1 MKIIKMS
8 EDLVPLSRRQRE
20 VLGLIVVCVFQ
31 FMFFFAPVLAA
42 EAMAKEDVVKL
53 GVMSKSAAS
62 PIVAALIENAE
73 SQASAALE
81 LPYVGIKPEPAPE
94 LKLEITDET
103 EQVKTE
109 PEYRVVRTSTHSM
122 TAYNS
127 LEAQTDSTPCI
138 TANNF
143 NVCEHGIED
152 TVAANFLKFGTKIR
166 IPELFGD
173 RVFVV
178 RDRMNRRYTDRVD
191 IWMLEYADAR
201 QFGVKRATIEVLE
214 EVK

>member
-42 EAMAKEDVVKL
+42 EAMAKEDIVKL
-53 GVMSKSAAS
+53 GAMSKSAAS
-62 PIVAALIENAE
+62 PIVAALIEGAE
-73 SQASAALE
+73 SHANASLE
-81 LPYVGIKPEPAPE
+81 LPYVGIKPEKP
-94 LKLEITDET
+94 EITDET
-103 EQVKTE
+103 EQAIKE

-127 LEAQTDSTPCI
+127 LAAQTDSTPCI

-173 RVFVV
+173 RVFTV
-178 RDRMNRRYTDRVD
+178 RDRMNKRYTDRVD
-191 IWMLEYADAR
+191 IWMLKYDDAIK
-201 QFGVKRATIEVLE
+201 FGVKRATIEVLE

>member
-42 EAMAKEDVVKL
+42 EAVAKEDVVKI
-53 GVMSKSAAS
+53 GVMNKSAAS
-62 PIVAALIENAE
+62 PIVAALIEGAQ
-73 SQASAALE
+73 SQSETALE

-94 LKLEITDET
+94 LLEIE
-103 EQVKTE
+103 EPAKKE

-127 LEAQTDSTPCI
+127 LAAQTDSTPCI

-178 RDRMNRRYTDRVD
+178 RDRMNKRYTDRVD
-191 IWMLEYADAR
+191 IWMLEYSDAR
-201 QFGVKRATIEVLE
+201 KFGVKRATIEVLE
-214 EVK
+214 EVE